1 VGRDSNGGTGLE
13 RWDGTQTVGR
23 DSNGGT
29 GLKRW
34 DGTQTVGRDS
44 NGGTGLK
51 RWDGTRTVER
61 DTNGGTGHERWNGTR
76 TVGRDANGGTG
87 RDFVGG
93 DKASFVRL
101 RRTGTACFVPRQSG
115 GPASACGGLVPP
127 YEIWDGTRT
136 VGRANSRIAPPPTR
150 LSSTLRLDST
160 ELAEVRPSRRGLR
173 RGRMPDAKA
182 GRPWR
187 ARWDARDGTTS
198 QNAKLPGQNLW
209 RQSTCGRTTSGRD
222 SFV

>member
-1 VGRDSNGGTGLE
+1 MQEWDGTQAAGRDTNGGTGFK
-13 RWDGTQTVGR
+13 RWDGIQTVGR

-51 RWDGTRTVER
+51 RWDGTQTVGR
-61 DTNGGTGHERWNGTR
+61 DSNGGTGLERWDGTR
-76 TVGRDANGGTG
+76 TVGRDSNGGTG
-87 RDFVGG
+87 LDFVGG

-136 VGRANSRIAPPPTR
+136 VGRANSRIAPHPTR

-160 ELAEVRPSRRGLR
+160 ELAEVRPEGSSPKSGPLPSEADGRG
-173 RGRMPDAKA
+173 
-182 GRPWR
+182 
-187 ARWDARDGTTS
+187 
-198 QNAKLPGQNLW
+198 
-209 RQSTCGRTTSGRD
+209 
-222 SFV
+222 